1 MEKYDPKTI
10 EQPLY
15 RRWESEGY
23 FAPSGDGEAFS
34 IAIPPP
40 NVTGTLH
47 MGHAF
52 QHSLVDA
59 VIRRKRMQGYKTLW
73 QMGTDHAG
81 ISTQMIVAEQLA
93 KEGLKPSDLGRD
105 AFIERAFQWKDE
117 SGGQISHQ
125 LRRMGASLHWAT
137 ERFTLDEGLSA
148 AVVEVFTRL
157 FDQGLIYRGK
167 RLVNWDPK
175 LATSI
180 SDLEVI
186 SEEEQGSLWHI
197 RYPVKD
203 NPSASIVVATT
214 RPETMLG
221 DSAIAVHP
229 EDSRYQHLVGQFVTL
244 PLTDREIPIIADAY
258 VDPDF
263 GTGCVKITP
272 AHDFN
277 DYDVGQR
284 HDLPLISMM
293 NPDGTIADTAPR
305 AYVGLDR
312 FEARKKIV
320 ADLTSKD
327 LLVSIDDH
335 KLMVPRGEKS
345 GVVIEPLL
353 SDQWF
358 VKVDSLAKPAISA
371 VETGDIRFI
380 PEQAENIYFAW
391 MRELKDWCISRQ
403 QWWGHR
409 IPAWYD
415 DAGKVYVGRS
425 LDEVRQKYSISSS
438 VSLRQDD
445 DVLDTWFS
453 SALWT
458 FSTLGW
464 PEETD
469 ALETFHST
477 NLMVTGH
484 DIISFWVSRMIMM
497 TLKFMDEVPFEEV
510 YIHGLVTDA
519 EGQKMSK
526 SKGNGLDPM
535 DIIDGITAEALVA
548 KRTQNLLQ
556 ARQQAK
562 IEKATRKE
570 YPNGIQ
576 AYGTDALRFTFC
588 SIATSA
594 RSMRFDLKRVE
605 GYRNF
610 CNKLWNAAN
619 FVAMSTT
626 NRITHEQ
633 PLASVA
639 DQWISLQFQHTCNL
653 VNQAM
658 DTYRFD
664 LATKAIYEF
673 VWDEFCDWYLEL
685 CKPVLSG
692 EQTDPRLK
700 AGTQNCLLET
710 LEGILRLTHP
720 FMPFISEAL
729 WLNLPTTVRE
739 GPSLMLANYPQSQ
752 DIALDDAAPVK
763 DIQWI
768 KAVVGALRNIRGE
781 QDIPPNKPIP
791 VLFSQGS
798 IEDRERQSKYAD
810 LLVALTRP
818 SSMVWLD
825 NEEEAPAA
833 AIQLVGTL
841 KILVPLADLI
851 DVDAEL
857 ERLNKEIQKIINE
870 IARIEG
876 KLANQAFVSNA
887 PTEIVSKEKAKVS
900 DYQTAKTDLER
911 QKLRIQSL
919 R

>member
-1 MEKYDPKTI
+1 MEKYDPKKI

-15 RRWESEGY
+15 QAWESAGY
-23 FAPSGDGEAFS
+23 FAPSGQGEPFS

-59 VIRRKRMQGYKTLW
+59 IIRRKRMQGNNTLC
-73 QMGTDHAG
+73 QMFTDHVA
-81 ISTQMIVAEQLA
+81 ISTQIIVAEQLA
-93 KEGLKPSDLGRD
+93 KKGLKPSDIGRE
-105 AFIERAFQWKDE
+105 AFIETAFEWKE
-117 SGGQISHQ
+117 TSGGQISQQ
-125 LRRMGASLHWAT
+125 LRRMGASLHWET
-137 ERFTLDEGLSA
+137 ERFTLDEGLSM
-148 AVVEVFTRL
+148 AVIEVFTRL
-157 FDQGLIYRGK
+157 FDEGLIYRGK

-197 RYPVKD
+197 RYPLAD
-203 NPSASIVVATT
+203 DSAETLVVATT

-221 DSAIAVHP
+221 DAAVAVHP
-229 EDSRYQHLVGQFVTL
+229 DDDRYQHLIGRSLML
-244 PLTDREIPIIADAY
+244 PLSNRVIPIIADAY
-258 VDPDF
+258 VDPEF

-277 DYDVGQR
+277 DYEVGQR
-284 HDLPLISMM
+284 HDLPLISIM
-293 NPDGTIADTAPR
+293 NPDGTIADNAPSP
-305 AYVGLDR
+305 YVGLDR

-320 ADLTSKD
+320 HDLSQADLIA
-327 LLVSIDDH
+327 SIDDH
-335 KLMVPRGEKS
+335 RLMVPRGEKT

-358 VKVDSLAKPAISA
+358 VRVEALAKPAIEA
-371 VETGDIRFI
+371 VEDGSIKFI
-380 PEQAENIYFAW
+380 PKQAENIYFAW

-415 DAGKVYVGRS
+415 PEGNIYVGRS
-425 LDEVRQKYSISSS
+425 LEEVRTQFSIPEAIA
-438 VSLRQDD
+438 LRQDD

-464 PEETD
+464 PEKTK
-469 ALETFHST
+469 ALETFHTT

-497 TLKFMDEVPFEEV
+497 TLKFMDEVPFKEV

-535 DIIDGITAEALVA
+535 DIIDGISADALIA

-556 ARQQAK
+556 ERQRAK

-570 YPNGIQ
+570 FPNGIEPF
-576 AYGTDALRFTFC
+576 GTDALRFTFC
-588 SIATSA
+588 AIATSA

-619 FVAMSTT
+619 FVAMST
-626 NRITHEQ
+626 NQPIHHEA
-633 PLASVA
+633 PIASVA
-639 DQWISLQFQHTCNL
+639 DHWIRLQFGHTTHI

-658 DTYRFD
+658 DNYRFD
-664 LATKAIYEF
+664 LAAKAIYEF

-685 CKPVLSG
+685 SKPVL
-692 EQTDPRLK
+692 TADATNTAMK
-700 AGTQNCLLET
+700 AGTQACLVEI
-710 LEGILRLTHP
+710 LEGILRLAHP
-720 FMPFISEAL
+720 FIPFITETL
-729 WLNLPTTVRE
+729 WLALPQSERQ
-739 GPSLMLANYPQSQ
+739 GPSLMLAAYPEHGPV
-752 DIALDDAAPVK
+752 DLDAATEVA
-763 DIQWI
+763 DIRWI
-768 KAVVGALRNIRGE
+768 KNIVGALRNIRGE
-781 QDIPPNKPIP
+781 QDIPPNKAIPI
-791 VLFSQGS
+791 LFTQGAQS
-798 IEDRERQSKYAD
+798 DRERQSKFAD
-810 LLVALTRP
+810 LITALVKTSDMSWLEDETNAPP
-818 SSMVWLD
+818 S
-825 NEEEAPAA
+825 

-841 KILVPLADLI
+841 KILVPLAGLI
-851 DVDAEL
+851 DTQAEI
-857 ERLNKEIQKIINE
+857 ERLDKAINKIQQDIIRVE
-870 IARIEG
+870 Q
-876 KLANQAFVSNA
+876 KLANEAFVNNA
-887 PTEIVSKEKAKVS
+887 PADIVEKEKAKIQS
-900 DYQTAKTDLER
+900 YQSAKIDLEN
-911 QKLRIQSL
+911 QKARIAAI
-919 R
+919 